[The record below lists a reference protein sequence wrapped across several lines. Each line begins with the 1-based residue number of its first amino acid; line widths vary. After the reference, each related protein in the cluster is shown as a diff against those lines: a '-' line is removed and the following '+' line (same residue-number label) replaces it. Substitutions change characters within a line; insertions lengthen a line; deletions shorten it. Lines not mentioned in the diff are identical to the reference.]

1 MIFEVP
7 QAADVN
13 LDKTWVVLPRGGF
26 TSHNPQA
33 IVIDESIDE
42 RISESPQFEGH
53 DVGPN

>member
-7 QAADVN
+7 LAADVN